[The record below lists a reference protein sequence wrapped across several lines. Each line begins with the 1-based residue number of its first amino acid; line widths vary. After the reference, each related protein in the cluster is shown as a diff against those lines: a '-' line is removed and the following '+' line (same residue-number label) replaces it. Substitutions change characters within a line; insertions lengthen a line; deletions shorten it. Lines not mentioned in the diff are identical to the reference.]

1 MVGVNEVS
9 LAAGRGV
16 ELLVLV
22 GQFVVASGG
31 RSGLV
36 TWWRRMDG

>member
-16 ELLVLV
+16 ELLVV
-22 GQFVVASGG
+22 VVQFVVASGG
-31 RSGLV
+31 
-36 TWWRRMDG
+36 